1 MKKTAVLIYPNFS
14 EYELTTALSI
24 LMQGAKPISIISIDR
39 EAVRGE
45 AGLTLIAD
53 LTIDQINYE
62 EFDSL
67 LLTGCMDVFDILTD
81 STYTDFIKNISNQD
95 NFIIASISSSP
106 ALLAKAGL
114 LKNKNFTVGIIDE
127 VRKNSG
133 LFEDANY
140 LNESVVQDGNLI
152 TARGSAFITFGI
164 LFGKSLN
171 LKFEEGWYHK

>member
-24 LMQGAKPISIISIDR
+24 LMQGSKPISIISIDR
-39 EAVRGE
+39 EPVRGE

-53 LTIDQINYE
+53 LTIEQINYE
-62 EFDSL
+62 EYDSL
-67 LLTGCMDVFDILTD
+67 LLTGCMDVFNILTND
-81 STYTDFIKNISNQD
+81 TYTEFIKKISNQN

-106 ALLAKAGL
+106 ALLGKAGL
-114 LKNKNFTVGIIDE
+114 LKNKNFTVGLIDAA
-127 VRKNSG
+127 RKNSG

-140 LNESVVQDGNLI
+140 LDELVVQDGNLI

-171 LKFEEGWYHK
+171 LQFEEGWYHK